1 MMTSDLTTSS
11 QNLNKTKFFYPSA
24 KFQKIAAYS
33 IIGLFFASILL
44 TATDNLRYDLILSE
58 GFILM
63 DAMVTTL
70 FISIL
75 TIVLSMVCGFVFFL
89 AMRSSNVFI
98 KTFTNALKEI
108 VMGTPLLVM
117 IFLVVYVFGIRMGI
131 SEKMPLGIF
140 ALTAYMTPYIANAY
154 ETAMSPLLPLTPF
167 LQKKY

>member
-1 MMTSDLTTSS
+1 
-11 QNLNKTKFFYPSA
+11 
-24 KFQKIAAYS
+24 
-33 IIGLFFASILL
+33 
-44 TATDNLRYDLILSE
+44 
-58 GFILM
+58 M

-98 KTFTNALKEI
+98 KTFTNVLKEI

-131 SEKMPLGIF
+131 SEKLPLGIF